1 MLKKLL
7 FFIALFLSVGVLAQ
21 DSIRFKSVRPQPKKK
36 DSITLSSQDYK
47 YISITRDTIAIDTTL
62 TLKAMYKQNPVR
74 KDMFAYVP
82 FQNMGQTYTTLAYD
96 FKHTALS
103 PRLGMRGNSFY
114 FSSADDVFYYR
125 VPTPM
130 TEFSFKSGL
139 SQGQMLQSFFSANLS
154 PEFNFF
160 VRYNALRSLGD
171 YKNILSSIGNFF
183 AGFSYLSKSGKYLV
197 MSHYA
202 NEEIDRQENGGL
214 LYPDQFQGGND
225 QFRNRARLDIAL
237 SDVTSQQNLKRYF
250 LQHQYNFLRPSED
263 GDSEILLKH
272 LFEYQTENYYYT
284 QKALAADNFFGES
297 FTLKDLRDKL
307 SLRALTNKLGAELSL
322 PYLGKTFVYGK
333 SYFYNYF
340 AKGIFID
347 TSGNFIPHQIKGT
360 DYGLGLQWKKNY
372 KGFYINA
379 EGEQMIIGKILGTK
393 LQGDLSYN
401 FNEHNKLFAGINI
414 TSKLPNFNFLLYQSD
429 YKNYNWYHFDD
440 FSKENIQT
448 IYGGLRSQWGN
459 LSLDITNINNY
470 TYFELKTNINGTKKQ
485 PKPQQYTAN
494 IQYLKLVGEKEFRLG
509 NWGLDNT
516 LMYQQVLQQGEHIFN
531 VPTFTTR
538 NTLYFSSYMFK
549 KAMYLQT
556 GLTFKYF
563 TNYYANGYNPLLADF
578 QVQTD
583 QKIGNYSVTD
593 FFLNAKVRT
602 MRIFFTV
609 EHLEALL
616 GNYNYYAAPAQPYR
630 DWKVR
635 LGIIWYFFK

>member
-7 FFIALFLSVGVLAQ
+7 FFIALSLSIMAMAQ

-36 DSITLSSQDYK
+36 DSITLSSRDYK
-47 YISITRDTIAIDTTL
+47 YISIARDTIAIDTTL
-62 TLKAMYKQNPVR
+62 TLKAMYRQNPVR

-96 FKHTALS
+96 FRHTIPS

-114 FSSADDVFYYR
+114 FSSAEDILYYR

-139 SQGQMLQSFFSANLS
+139 SQGQLLQSFFSANLS
-154 PEFNFF
+154 NEFNFF
-160 VRYNALRSLGD
+160 IRYNALRSLGD

-183 AGFSYLSKSGKYLV
+183 VGFSYLSKNGKYLA
-197 MSHYA
+197 MGHYA
-202 NEEIDRQENGGL
+202 NEEIERQENGGL
-214 LYPDQFQGGND
+214 LYPDQFYGGD
-225 QFRNRARLDIAL
+225 KQFSNRARLDIVL
-237 SDVTSQQNLKRYF
+237 SDVTSEENLKRYF
-250 LQHQYNFLRPSED
+250 IQQQYNFLSPSQG
-263 GDSEILLKH
+263 GDTEIMLKH
-272 LFEYQTENYYYT
+272 QLTYQSENYHYN
-284 QKALAADNFFGES
+284 QKAVAPNSFLGES
-297 FTLKDLRDKL
+297 FTQSNLHDRL
-307 SLRALTNKLGAELSL
+307 SLRALTNKLGAALTL

-340 AKGIFID
+340 AKGIFVD
-347 TSGNFIPHQIKGT
+347 EQGNFIPHQIKGT
-360 DYGLGLQWKKNY
+360 DYGLGLQWKKDY
-372 KGFYINA
+372 RGFLIKA
-379 EGEQMIIGKILGTK
+379 EGEQMLLGKILGTK

-401 FNEHNKLFAGINI
+401 FDEQNKLFAGINI

-448 IYGGLRSQWGN
+448 IYGGLYTQWGN

-485 PKPQQYTAN
+485 PKPHQYGGN
-494 IQYLKLVGEKEFRLG
+494 IQYLKLIAEKEFRIG

-516 LMYQQVLQQGEHIFN
+516 LMYQQVLQEGQHIFN
-531 VPTFTTR
+531 VPAFTTR
-538 NTLYFSSYMFK
+538 NTLYFSSHMFQ

-563 TNYYANGYNPLLADF
+563 TNYYANEYNPLLADF

-583 QKIGNYSVTD
+583 EKIGNYSVTD
-593 FFLNAKVRT
+593 FFVNAKVRT

-616 GNYNYYAAPAQPYR
+616 GKYNYYAAPSQPYR
-630 DWKVR
+630 DWKIR